1 MKRNAHI
8 RRTAAPRRGDLAVRV
23 SFAGSFG
30 LATLWSCLAAS
41 KSDCRGQETTEHGM
55 VYPRPNQIGQ
65 PQGFGTLVQ
74 V

>member
-8 RRTAAPRRGDLAVRV
+8 SRTAAPRRGDLAVRASLAV
-23 SFAGSFG
+23 RFS
-30 LATLWSCLAAS
+30 LATLWSCFSAPKL
-41 KSDCRGQETTEHGM
+41 DCSRRETAEHGM
-55 VYPRPNQIGQ
+55 VYPRPNQIGR